1 MVDLVRIGRHLA
13 TSPWRVRRA
22 FPRAA
27 LLAIERAIGQ
37 GELAHDAEIRFAVE
51 GALGGARL
59 LRGQSAAERALEL
72 FSLLR
77 MWDTE
82 RRNGVLIYVLLADRA
97 IEVVAD
103 RGARAAIDAA
113 TWEGICRG
121 MQAAFAAGRY
131 GDGAV
136 QGIHELSRH
145 LGVHFPAR
153 AGGGELSNQ
162 PIVL

>member
-1 MVDLVRIGRHLA
+1 MTI
-13 TSPWRVRRA
+13 SPWRVRRA

-27 LLAIERAIGQ
+27 LLAIERAIEQ
-37 GELAHDAEIRFAVE
+37 SESAHDAELRFAVE

-59 LRGQSAAERALEL
+59 LRGQSAAARALEL
-72 FSLLR
+72 FSMLR

-113 TWEGICRG
+113 AWESVCRD

-136 QGIHELSRH
+136 QGIRELSRH
-145 LGVHFPAR
+145 LGAHFPAR
-153 AGGGELSNQ
+153 AAGGELSNR